1 MHLFQNTPHQPARTP
16 FTPVV
21 LQGVTGLR
29 CLLSLLSKAP
39 PKAAPPTPNPAPQ
52 AVVGQFQPMFAHG
65 GHHCKPPPPSTPTST
80 NPCDNMDGR
89 KPGGHRWKCA
99 EGRRRGLVIPS
110 SANLRGYPEGNILAW
125 MYHIKYESSW
135 PERNSMSM
143 KELAE
148 AAAYQR
154 MKQLGDG

>member
-1 MHLFQNTPHQPARTP
+1 MKKNKKLIIGALVVVIIGLLVWYYMRKIGIGSLGEGNGDPLLRTDLTGNGLNIADINTPP
-16 FTPVV
+16 
-21 LQGVTGLR
+21 
-29 CLLSLLSKAP
+29 
-39 PKAAPPTPNPAPQ
+39 
-52 AVVGQFQPMFAHG
+52 
-65 GHHCKPPPPSTPTST
+65 PPPPSTPTST

>member
-1 MHLFQNTPHQPARTP
+1 MKNKKKLAVAGLIILIVGLVIWYLMRSKGQEQQFRTDGLADSGNGLNIADINTPP
-16 FTPVV
+16 
-21 LQGVTGLR
+21 
-29 CLLSLLSKAP
+29 
-39 PKAAPPTPNPAPQ
+39 
-52 AVVGQFQPMFAHG
+52 
-65 GHHCKPPPPSTPTST
+65 PPPPSTPTST

>member
-1 MHLFQNTPHQPARTP
+1 MNKKNKKLVV
-16 FTPVV
+16 VV
-21 LQGVTGLR
+21 LVVVIIGLAAWYFMR
-29 CLLSLLSKAP
+29 PKNGDTEDDSQLRLVNGNGNGAP
-39 PKAAPPTPNPAPQ
+39 IPPVDPA
-52 AVVGQFQPMFAHG
+52 
-65 GHHCKPPPPSTPTST
+65 TPTSS

-135 PERNSMSM
+135 ANKDSMSM
-143 KELAE
+143 KDLAE
-148 AAAYQR
+148 AASYQR

>member
-1 MHLFQNTPHQPARTP
+1 MKKNKKLIIGALVVVIIGLLVWYFMRQKEEEQIDPLLRTD
-16 FTPVV
+16 
-21 LQGVTGLR
+21 LTGNGNG
-29 CLLSLLSKAP
+29 SGSGNGSGNGNNAT
-39 PKAAPPTPNPAPQ
+39 PTP
-52 AVVGQFQPMFAHG
+52 
-65 GHHCKPPPPSTPTST
+65 T

-99 EGRRRGLVIPS
+99 EGRRRGLIIPT

-135 PERNSMSM
+135 ANRNSMSM

-148 AAAYQR
+148 AASYQR